1 MLGTFGAGLSSFSE
15 GVAVVAVD
23 SSFAQP
29 LLVAAGLG
37 VALNSSAYGMVGL
50 LFPNGR
56 LVSARWRW
64 AAGLMIVSGLLTV
77 AGAWLISP
85 FVDDA
90 AAFIQNNWSFVY
102 ANSVSFVASVAF
114 GVAVASFTMALL
126 VAGTATVWRLR
137 HAQGAEREQLK
148 WVVYAVALSVAFG
161 VVLIALTAGQGPSSV
176 ETRLLYI
183 SFSSLVIAAGFGIAI
198 FRYHL
203 YDIDR
208 VVRLSVVYGLVVAV
222 LGGVYA
228 GGIVVLSAV
237 LPGQGSLAVAGTTL
251 AVAALFNPLRRRIQA
266 GVEKR
271 FHRRGYDPTVVADAL
286 SVRIRRE
293 VESDQIMLHLAETVD
308 RVLAPRVVGFWIRQR
323 D

>member
-1 MLGTFGAGLSSFSE
+1 
-15 GVAVVAVD
+15 
-23 SSFAQP
+23 
-29 LLVAAGLG
+29 
-37 VALNSSAYGMVGL
+37 
-50 LFPNGR
+50 
-56 LVSARWRW
+56 
-64 AAGLMIVSGLLTV
+64 
-77 AGAWLISP
+77 
-85 FVDDA
+85 
-90 AAFIQNNWSFVY
+90 
-102 ANSVSFVASVAF
+102 
-114 GVAVASFTMALL
+114 
-126 VAGTATVWRLR
+126 
-137 HAQGAEREQLK
+137 
-148 WVVYAVALSVAFG
+148 
-161 VVLIALTAGQGPSSV
+161 
-176 ETRLLYI
+176 
-183 SFSSLVIAAGFGIAI
+183 
-198 FRYHL
+198 
-203 YDIDR
+203 